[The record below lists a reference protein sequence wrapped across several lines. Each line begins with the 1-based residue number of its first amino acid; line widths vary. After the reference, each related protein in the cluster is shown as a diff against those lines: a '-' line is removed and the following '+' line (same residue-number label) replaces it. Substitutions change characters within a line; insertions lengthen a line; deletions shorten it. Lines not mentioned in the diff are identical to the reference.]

1 LKRFY
6 FIFSEIPKQL
16 LYLLKFVIMNLN
28 PKFPLY
34 LPGVKNTK
42 NENVTILGAN
52 LREDET
58 VLAYYVSGGQGLE
71 MKMQKKY
78 ITKDFSSLNEIVRDF
93 IVGNALSGT
102 ERFGISVPGPVI
114 NGKSSP
120 ARLGWN
126 LDVQDF
132 KTEFGFQ
139 EVYMLNDQEAAAYG
153 IGLLEDTELEDIRFG
168 GHLENGNVAI
178 IAPGNG
184 LGEAGYFFD
193 GKYLRPMPSEGGHS
207 EFAPRTDVEFEL
219 VKFLQKTYG
228 EIIVWERLVSGPA
241 IYKIYEFLRDVK
253 GYEEQAWLTQKLAEA
268 KDKSAVISETAMSGL
283 CTTCV
288 LAMEMLVDFM
298 ARRANNMVLNYKA
311 TGGLI
316 LAGGIPP
323 RIYNFINKDKI
334 EESFLK
340 CDEMEPLLAGI
351 PIYLNLNSKT
361 ALYGAAYYGAFSE

>member
-1 LKRFY
+1 
-6 FIFSEIPKQL
+6 
-16 LYLLKFVIMNLN
+16 M
-28 PKFPLY
+28 KFPLY
-34 LPGVKNTK
+34 LPQIENPANNNLSILAADVGGTK
-42 NENVTILGAN
+42 TNIAQFVSQNGKMVLQLEETYTTNHHNSLTEIIL
-52 LREDET
+52 
-58 VLAYYVSGGQGLE
+58 
-71 MKMQKKY
+71 
-78 ITKDFSSLNEIVRDF
+78 DF
-93 IVGNALSGT
+93 IKKNNF
-102 ERFGISVPGPVI
+102 EKPDRISIGAAGPVVKGTCHTTNI
-114 NGKSSP
+114 KFKI
-120 ARLGWN
+120 
-126 LDVQDF
+126 DV
-132 KTEFGFQ
+132 
-139 EVYMLNDQEAAAYG
+139 
-153 IGLLEDTELEDIRFG
+153 TELRRDLQIDKVYLINDLEATAFGMTEMDDEFMVTMRNGNPSIG
-168 GHLENGNVAI
+168 GHIAI
-178 IAPGNG
+178 LAPGTG
-184 LGEAGYFFD
+184 LGEACLFWD

-253 GYEEQAWLTQKLAEA
+253 GYEEQAWLTQKLAKA

>member
-1 LKRFY
+1 
-6 FIFSEIPKQL
+6 
-16 LYLLKFVIMNLN
+16 M
-28 PKFPLY
+28 KFPLY
-34 LPGVKNTK
+34 LPQIENPANNNLSILAADVGGTK
-42 NENVTILGAN
+42 TNIAQFVSQNGKMVLKLEETYTTNHHNSLTEIIL
-52 LREDET
+52 
-58 VLAYYVSGGQGLE
+58 
-71 MKMQKKY
+71 
-78 ITKDFSSLNEIVRDF
+78 DF
-93 IVGNALSGT
+93 IKKNNF
-102 ERFGISVPGPVI
+102 EKPDRISIGAAGPVV
-114 NGKSSP
+114 NGTCHTTNIKFKI
-120 ARLGWN
+120 
-126 LDVQDF
+126 DV
-132 KTEFGFQ
+132 
-139 EVYMLNDQEAAAYG
+139 
-153 IGLLEDTELEDIRFG
+153 TELSRDLQINKVYLINDLEATAFGMTEVDDEFIITMRNGNPSIG
-168 GHLENGNVAI
+168 GHIAI
-178 IAPGNG
+178 LAPGTG
-184 LGEAGYFFD
+184 LGEACLFWD

>member
-1 LKRFY
+1 
-6 FIFSEIPKQL
+6 
-16 LYLLKFVIMNLN
+16 M
-28 PKFPLY
+28 KFPLY
-34 LPGVKNTK
+34 LPQIENPANNNLSILATDVGGTK
-42 NENVTILGAN
+42 TNIAQFVSQNGKMVLQLEETYTTNHHNSLTEIIL
-52 LREDET
+52 
-58 VLAYYVSGGQGLE
+58 
-71 MKMQKKY
+71 
-78 ITKDFSSLNEIVRDF
+78 DF
-93 IVGNALSGT
+93 IKKNNF
-102 ERFGISVPGPVI
+102 EKPDRISIGAAGPVV
-114 NGKSSP
+114 NGTCHTTNIKFKI
-120 ARLGWN
+120 
-126 LDVQDF
+126 DV
-132 KTEFGFQ
+132 
-139 EVYMLNDQEAAAYG
+139 
-153 IGLLEDTELEDIRFG
+153 TELRRDLQIDKVYLINDLEATAFGMTEVDDEFMVTMRNGNPSIG
-168 GHLENGNVAI
+168 GHIAI
-178 IAPGNG
+178 LAPGTG
-184 LGEAGYFFD
+184 LGEACLFWD

>member
-1 LKRFY
+1 
-6 FIFSEIPKQL
+6 
-16 LYLLKFVIMNLN
+16 M
-28 PKFPLY
+28 KFPLY
-34 LPGVKNTK
+34 LPQIENPANNNLSILAADVGGTK
-42 NENVTILGAN
+42 TNIAQFVSQNGKMVLHLEETYTTNHHNSLTEIIL
-52 LREDET
+52 
-58 VLAYYVSGGQGLE
+58 
-71 MKMQKKY
+71 
-78 ITKDFSSLNEIVRDF
+78 DF
-93 IVGNALSGT
+93 IKKNNF
-102 ERFGISVPGPVI
+102 EKPDRISIGAAGPVV
-114 NGKSSP
+114 NGTCHTTNIKFKI
-120 ARLGWN
+120 
-126 LDVQDF
+126 DV
-132 KTEFGFQ
+132 
-139 EVYMLNDQEAAAYG
+139 
-153 IGLLEDTELEDIRFG
+153 TELSRDLQIDKVYLINDLEATAFGMTEMDDEFMVTMRNGNPSIG
-168 GHLENGNVAI
+168 GHIAI
-178 IAPGNG
+178 LAPGTG
-184 LGEAGYFFD
+184 LGEACLFWD

>member
-1 LKRFY
+1 
-6 FIFSEIPKQL
+6 
-16 LYLLKFVIMNLN
+16 M
-28 PKFPLY
+28 KFPLY
-34 LPGVKNTK
+34 LPQIENPANNNLSILAADVGGTK
-42 NENVTILGAN
+42 TNIAQFVSQNGKMVLQLEETYTTNHHNSLTEIIL
-52 LREDET
+52 
-58 VLAYYVSGGQGLE
+58 
-71 MKMQKKY
+71 
-78 ITKDFSSLNEIVRDF
+78 DF
-93 IVGNALSGT
+93 IKKNNF
-102 ERFGISVPGPVI
+102 EKPDRISIGAAGPVV
-114 NGKSSP
+114 NGTCHTTNIKFKI
-120 ARLGWN
+120 
-126 LDVQDF
+126 DV
-132 KTEFGFQ
+132 
-139 EVYMLNDQEAAAYG
+139 
-153 IGLLEDTELEDIRFG
+153 TELSRDLQIDKVHLINDLEATAFGMTEVDDEFMVTMRNGNPSIG
-168 GHLENGNVAI
+168 GHIAI
-178 IAPGNG
+178 LAPGTG
-184 LGEAGYFFD
+184 LGEACLFWD

>member
-1 LKRFY
+1 
-6 FIFSEIPKQL
+6 
-16 LYLLKFVIMNLN
+16 M
-28 PKFPLY
+28 KFPLY
-34 LPGVKNTK
+34 LPQIENPANNNLSILAADVGGTK
-42 NENVTILGAN
+42 TNIAQFVSQNGKMVLQLEETYTTNHHNSLTEIIL
-52 LREDET
+52 
-58 VLAYYVSGGQGLE
+58 
-71 MKMQKKY
+71 
-78 ITKDFSSLNEIVRDF
+78 DF
-93 IVGNALSGT
+93 IKKNNF
-102 ERFGISVPGPVI
+102 EKPDRISIGAAGPVV
-114 NGKSSP
+114 NGTCHTTNIKFKI
-120 ARLGWN
+120 
-126 LDVQDF
+126 DV
-132 KTEFGFQ
+132 
-139 EVYMLNDQEAAAYG
+139 
-153 IGLLEDTELEDIRFG
+153 TELSRDLQIDKVYLINDLEATAFGMTEMDDEFMVTMRNGNPSIG
-168 GHLENGNVAI
+168 GHIAI
-178 IAPGNG
+178 LAPGTG
-184 LGEAGYFFD
+184 LGEACLFWD

-219 VKFLQKTYG
+219 VKLLQKTYG

-288 LAMEMLVDFM
+288 LAMEMMVDFM

>member
-1 LKRFY
+1 
-6 FIFSEIPKQL
+6 
-16 LYLLKFVIMNLN
+16 M
-28 PKFPLY
+28 KFPLY
-34 LPGVKNTK
+34 LPQIENPANNNLSILAADVGGTK
-42 NENVTILGAN
+42 TNIAQFVSQNGKMVLQLEETYTTNHHNSLTEIIL
-52 LREDET
+52 
-58 VLAYYVSGGQGLE
+58 
-71 MKMQKKY
+71 
-78 ITKDFSSLNEIVRDF
+78 DF
-93 IVGNALSGT
+93 IQKNNF
-102 ERFGISVPGPVI
+102 EKPDRISIGAAGPVV
-114 NGKSSP
+114 NGTCHTTNIKFKI
-120 ARLGWN
+120 
-126 LDVQDF
+126 DV
-132 KTEFGFQ
+132 
-139 EVYMLNDQEAAAYG
+139 
-153 IGLLEDTELEDIRFG
+153 TELSRDLQIDKVYLINDLEATAFGMTEVDDEFMVTMRNGNPSIG
-168 GHLENGNVAI
+168 GHIAI
-178 IAPGNG
+178 LAPGTG
-184 LGEAGYFFD
+184 LGEACLFWD

>member
-1 LKRFY
+1 
-6 FIFSEIPKQL
+6 
-16 LYLLKFVIMNLN
+16 M
-28 PKFPLY
+28 KFPLY
-34 LPGVKNTK
+34 LPQIENPANNNLSILAADVGGTK
-42 NENVTILGAN
+42 TNIAQFVSQNGKMVLQLEETYTTNHHNSLTEIIL
-52 LREDET
+52 
-58 VLAYYVSGGQGLE
+58 
-71 MKMQKKY
+71 
-78 ITKDFSSLNEIVRDF
+78 DF
-93 IVGNALSGT
+93 IKKNNF
-102 ERFGISVPGPVI
+102 EKPDRISIGAAGPVV
-114 NGKSSP
+114 NGTCHTTNIKFKI
-120 ARLGWN
+120 
-126 LDVQDF
+126 DV
-132 KTEFGFQ
+132 
-139 EVYMLNDQEAAAYG
+139 
-153 IGLLEDTELEDIRFG
+153 TELSRDLQINKVYLINDLEATAFGMTEVDDEFMVTMRNGNPSIG
-168 GHLENGNVAI
+168 GHIAI
-178 IAPGNG
+178 LAPGTG
-184 LGEAGYFFD
+184 LGEACLFWD

-268 KDKSAVISETAMSGL
+268 KDKSVVISETAMSGL

>member
-1 LKRFY
+1 
-6 FIFSEIPKQL
+6 
-16 LYLLKFVIMNLN
+16 M
-28 PKFPLY
+28 KFPLY
-34 LPGVKNTK
+34 LPQIENPANNNLSILAADVGGTK
-42 NENVTILGAN
+42 TNIAQFVSQNGKMVLQLEEIYTTNHHNSLTEIIL
-52 LREDET
+52 
-58 VLAYYVSGGQGLE
+58 
-71 MKMQKKY
+71 
-78 ITKDFSSLNEIVRDF
+78 DF
-93 IVGNALSGT
+93 IKKNNF
-102 ERFGISVPGPVI
+102 EKPDRISIGAAGPVV
-114 NGKSSP
+114 NGTCHTTNIKFKI
-120 ARLGWN
+120 
-126 LDVQDF
+126 DV
-132 KTEFGFQ
+132 
-139 EVYMLNDQEAAAYG
+139 
-153 IGLLEDTELEDIRFG
+153 TELSRDLQIDKVYLINDLEATAFGMTEMDDEFMVTMRNGNPSIG
-168 GHLENGNVAI
+168 GHIAI
-178 IAPGNG
+178 LAPGTG
-184 LGEAGYFFD
+184 LGEACLFWD

-323 RIYNFINKDKI
+323 RIYNFINKEKI

>member
-1 LKRFY
+1 
-6 FIFSEIPKQL
+6 
-16 LYLLKFVIMNLN
+16 M
-28 PKFPLY
+28 KFPLY
-34 LPGVKNTK
+34 LPQIENPANNNLSILAADVGGTK
-42 NENVTILGAN
+42 TNIAQFVSQNGKMVLQLEETYTTNHHNSLTEIIL
-52 LREDET
+52 
-58 VLAYYVSGGQGLE
+58 
-71 MKMQKKY
+71 
-78 ITKDFSSLNEIVRDF
+78 DF
-93 IVGNALSGT
+93 IKKNNF
-102 ERFGISVPGPVI
+102 EKPDRISIGAAGPVV
-114 NGKSSP
+114 NGTCHTTNIKFKI
-120 ARLGWN
+120 
-126 LDVQDF
+126 DV
-132 KTEFGFQ
+132 
-139 EVYMLNDQEAAAYG
+139 
-153 IGLLEDTELEDIRFG
+153 TELSRDLQIDKVYLINDLEATAFGMTEMDDEFMVTMRNGNPSIG
-168 GHLENGNVAI
+168 GHIAI
-178 IAPGNG
+178 LAPGTG
-184 LGEAGYFFD
+184 LGEACLFWD

-253 GYEEQAWLTQKLAEA
+253 GYEEQAWLTQKLAKA

-351 PIYLNLNSKT
+351 PIYLNLNRKT

>member
-1 LKRFY
+1 
-6 FIFSEIPKQL
+6 
-16 LYLLKFVIMNLN
+16 M
-28 PKFPLY
+28 KFPLY
-34 LPGVKNTK
+34 LPQIENPANNNLSILAADVGGTK
-42 NENVTILGAN
+42 TNIAQFVSQNGKMVLKLEETYTTNHYNSLTEIIL
-52 LREDET
+52 
-58 VLAYYVSGGQGLE
+58 
-71 MKMQKKY
+71 
-78 ITKDFSSLNEIVRDF
+78 DF
-93 IVGNALSGT
+93 IKKNNF
-102 ERFGISVPGPVI
+102 EKPDRISIGAAGPVV
-114 NGKSSP
+114 NGTCHTTNIKFKI
-120 ARLGWN
+120 
-126 LDVQDF
+126 DV
-132 KTEFGFQ
+132 
-139 EVYMLNDQEAAAYG
+139 
-153 IGLLEDTELEDIRFG
+153 TELSRDLQIDKVYLINDLEATAFGMTEMDDEFMVTMRNGNPSIG
-168 GHLENGNVAI
+168 GHIAI
-178 IAPGNG
+178 LAPGTG
-184 LGEAGYFFD
+184 LGEACLFWD

>member
-1 LKRFY
+1 
-6 FIFSEIPKQL
+6 
-16 LYLLKFVIMNLN
+16 M
-28 PKFPLY
+28 KFPLY
-34 LPGVKNTK
+34 LPQIENPANNNLSILAADVGGTK
-42 NENVTILGAN
+42 TNIAQFVSQNGKMVLQLEETYTTNHHNSLTEIIL
-52 LREDET
+52 
-58 VLAYYVSGGQGLE
+58 
-71 MKMQKKY
+71 
-78 ITKDFSSLNEIVRDF
+78 DF
-93 IVGNALSGT
+93 IKKNNF
-102 ERFGISVPGPVI
+102 EKPDRISIGAAGPVV
-114 NGKSSP
+114 NGTCHTTNIKFKI
-120 ARLGWN
+120 
-126 LDVQDF
+126 DV
-132 KTEFGFQ
+132 
-139 EVYMLNDQEAAAYG
+139 
-153 IGLLEDTELEDIRFG
+153 TELSRDLQINKVYLINDLEATAFGMTEVDDEFMVTMRNGNPSIG
-168 GHLENGNVAI
+168 GHIAI
-178 IAPGNG
+178 LAPGTG
-184 LGEAGYFFD
+184 LGEACLFWD

>member
-1 LKRFY
+1 
-6 FIFSEIPKQL
+6 
-16 LYLLKFVIMNLN
+16 M
-28 PKFPLY
+28 KFPLY
-34 LPGVKNTK
+34 LPQIENPANNNLSILAADVGGTK
-42 NENVTILGAN
+42 TNIAQFVSQNGKMVLQLEETYTTNHHNSMTEIIL
-52 LREDET
+52 
-58 VLAYYVSGGQGLE
+58 
-71 MKMQKKY
+71 
-78 ITKDFSSLNEIVRDF
+78 DF
-93 IVGNALSGT
+93 IKKNNF
-102 ERFGISVPGPVI
+102 EKPDRISIGAAGPVV
-114 NGKSSP
+114 NGTCHTTNIKFKI
-120 ARLGWN
+120 
-126 LDVQDF
+126 DV
-132 KTEFGFQ
+132 
-139 EVYMLNDQEAAAYG
+139 
-153 IGLLEDTELEDIRFG
+153 TELSRDLQIDKVYLINDLEATAFGMTEMNDEFMVTMRNGNPSIG
-168 GHLENGNVAI
+168 GHIAI
-178 IAPGNG
+178 LAPGTG
-184 LGEAGYFFD
+184 LGEACLFWD

>member
-1 LKRFY
+1 
-6 FIFSEIPKQL
+6 
-16 LYLLKFVIMNLN
+16 M
-28 PKFPLY
+28 KFPLY
-34 LPGVKNTK
+34 LPQIENPSNNNLSILAADVGGTK
-42 NENVTILGAN
+42 TNIAQFVSQNGKMVLQLEETYTTNHHNSLTEIIL
-52 LREDET
+52 
-58 VLAYYVSGGQGLE
+58 
-71 MKMQKKY
+71 
-78 ITKDFSSLNEIVRDF
+78 DF
-93 IVGNALSGT
+93 IKKNNF
-102 ERFGISVPGPVI
+102 EKPDRISIGAAGPVV
-114 NGKSSP
+114 NGTCHTTNIKFKI
-120 ARLGWN
+120 
-126 LDVQDF
+126 DV
-132 KTEFGFQ
+132 
-139 EVYMLNDQEAAAYG
+139 
-153 IGLLEDTELEDIRFG
+153 TELSRDLQINKVYLINDLEATAFGMTEMDDEFMVTMRNGNPSIG
-168 GHLENGNVAI
+168 GHIAI
-178 IAPGNG
+178 LAPGTG
-184 LGEAGYFFD
+184 LGEACLFWD

-340 CDEMEPLLAGI
+340 CDVMEPLLAGI

>member
-1 LKRFY
+1 
-6 FIFSEIPKQL
+6 
-16 LYLLKFVIMNLN
+16 M
-28 PKFPLY
+28 KFPLY
-34 LPGVKNTK
+34 LPQIENPANNNLSILAADVGGTK
-42 NENVTILGAN
+42 TNIAQFVSQNGKMVLKLEETYTTNHHNSLTEIIL
-52 LREDET
+52 
-58 VLAYYVSGGQGLE
+58 
-71 MKMQKKY
+71 
-78 ITKDFSSLNEIVRDF
+78 DF
-93 IVGNALSGT
+93 IKKNNF
-102 ERFGISVPGPVI
+102 EKPDRISIGAAGPVV
-114 NGKSSP
+114 NGTCHTTNIKFKI
-120 ARLGWN
+120 
-126 LDVQDF
+126 DV
-132 KTEFGFQ
+132 
-139 EVYMLNDQEAAAYG
+139 
-153 IGLLEDTELEDIRFG
+153 TELSRDLQIDKVYLINDLEATAFGMTEMNDEFMVTMRNGNPSIG
-168 GHLENGNVAI
+168 GHIAI
-178 IAPGNG
+178 LAPGTG
-184 LGEAGYFFD
+184 LGEACLFWD

>member
-1 LKRFY
+1 
-6 FIFSEIPKQL
+6 
-16 LYLLKFVIMNLN
+16 M
-28 PKFPLY
+28 KFPLY
-34 LPGVKNTK
+34 LPQIENPANNNLSILAADVGGTKTNIAQFVSKNGKMVLQLEETYTT
-42 NENVTILGAN
+42 NHHNSLTEIIL
-52 LREDET
+52 
-58 VLAYYVSGGQGLE
+58 
-71 MKMQKKY
+71 
-78 ITKDFSSLNEIVRDF
+78 DF
-93 IVGNALSGT
+93 IKKNNF
-102 ERFGISVPGPVI
+102 EKPDRISIGAAGPVV
-114 NGKSSP
+114 NGTCHTTNIKFKI
-120 ARLGWN
+120 
-126 LDVQDF
+126 DV
-132 KTEFGFQ
+132 
-139 EVYMLNDQEAAAYG
+139 
-153 IGLLEDTELEDIRFG
+153 TELSRDLQIDKVYLINDLEATAFGMTEMDDEFMVTMRNGNPSIG
-168 GHLENGNVAI
+168 GHIAI
-178 IAPGNG
+178 LAPGTG
-184 LGEAGYFFD
+184 LGEACLFWD

>member
-1 LKRFY
+1 
-6 FIFSEIPKQL
+6 
-16 LYLLKFVIMNLN
+16 M
-28 PKFPLY
+28 KFPLY
-34 LPGVKNTK
+34 LPQIENPANNNLSILAADVGGTK
-42 NENVTILGAN
+42 TNIAQFVSQNGKMVLQLEETYTTNHHNSLTEIIL
-52 LREDET
+52 
-58 VLAYYVSGGQGLE
+58 
-71 MKMQKKY
+71 
-78 ITKDFSSLNEIVRDF
+78 DF
-93 IVGNALSGT
+93 IKKNNF
-102 ERFGISVPGPVI
+102 EKPDRISIGAAGPVV
-114 NGKSSP
+114 NGICHTTNIKFKI
-120 ARLGWN
+120 
-126 LDVQDF
+126 DV
-132 KTEFGFQ
+132 
-139 EVYMLNDQEAAAYG
+139 
-153 IGLLEDTELEDIRFG
+153 TELSRDLQIEKVYLINDLEATAFGMTEVDDEFMVTMRNGNPSIG
-168 GHLENGNVAI
+168 GHIAI
-178 IAPGNG
+178 LAPGTG
-184 LGEAGYFFD
+184 LGEACLFWD

-219 VKFLQKTYG
+219 VKFLQKSYG

-253 GYEEQAWLTQKLAEA
+253 GYEEQAWLTQKLAKA

>member
-1 LKRFY
+1 
-6 FIFSEIPKQL
+6 
-16 LYLLKFVIMNLN
+16 M
-28 PKFPLY
+28 KFPLY
-34 LPGVKNTK
+34 LPQIENPANNNLSILAADVGGTK
-42 NENVTILGAN
+42 TNIAQFVSQNGKMVLQLEETYTTNHHNSLTEIIL
-52 LREDET
+52 
-58 VLAYYVSGGQGLE
+58 
-71 MKMQKKY
+71 
-78 ITKDFSSLNEIVRDF
+78 DF
-93 IVGNALSGT
+93 IKKNNF
-102 ERFGISVPGPVI
+102 EKPDRISIGAAGPVV
-114 NGKSSP
+114 NGICHTTNIKFKI
-120 ARLGWN
+120 
-126 LDVQDF
+126 DV
-132 KTEFGFQ
+132 
-139 EVYMLNDQEAAAYG
+139 
-153 IGLLEDTELEDIRFG
+153 TELRRDLQIDKVFLINDLEATAFGMTEMDDEFMVTMRNGNPSIG
-168 GHLENGNVAI
+168 GHIAI
-178 IAPGNG
+178 LAPGTG
-184 LGEAGYFFD
+184 LGEACLFWD

>member
-1 LKRFY
+1 
-6 FIFSEIPKQL
+6 
-16 LYLLKFVIMNLN
+16 M
-28 PKFPLY
+28 KFPLY
-34 LPGVKNTK
+34 LPQIENPANNNLSILAADVGGTK
-42 NENVTILGAN
+42 TNIAQFVSQNGKMVLQLEETYTTNHHNSLTEIIL
-52 LREDET
+52 
-58 VLAYYVSGGQGLE
+58 
-71 MKMQKKY
+71 
-78 ITKDFSSLNEIVRDF
+78 DF
-93 IVGNALSGT
+93 IKKNNF
-102 ERFGISVPGPVI
+102 EKPDRISIGAAGPVV
-114 NGKSSP
+114 NGTCHTTNIKFKI
-120 ARLGWN
+120 
-126 LDVQDF
+126 DV
-132 KTEFGFQ
+132 
-139 EVYMLNDQEAAAYG
+139 
-153 IGLLEDTELEDIRFG
+153 TELSRDLQINKVYLINDLEATAFGMTEVDDEFMITMRNGNPSIG
-168 GHLENGNVAI
+168 GHIAI
-178 IAPGNG
+178 LAPGTG
-184 LGEAGYFFD
+184 LGEACLFWD

>member
-1 LKRFY
+1 
-6 FIFSEIPKQL
+6 
-16 LYLLKFVIMNLN
+16 M
-28 PKFPLY
+28 KFPLY
-34 LPGVKNTK
+34 LPQIENPANNNLSILAADVGGTK
-42 NENVTILGAN
+42 TNIAQFVSQNGKMVLQLEETYTTNHHNSLTEIIL
-52 LREDET
+52 
-58 VLAYYVSGGQGLE
+58 
-71 MKMQKKY
+71 
-78 ITKDFSSLNEIVRDF
+78 DF
-93 IVGNALSGT
+93 IKKNNF
-102 ERFGISVPGPVI
+102 EKPDRISIGAAGPVV
-114 NGKSSP
+114 NGTCHTTNIKFKI
-120 ARLGWN
+120 
-126 LDVQDF
+126 DV
-132 KTEFGFQ
+132 
-139 EVYMLNDQEAAAYG
+139 
-153 IGLLEDTELEDIRFG
+153 TELSRDLQIDKVYLINDLEATAFGMTEMADEFMVTMRNGNPSIG
-168 GHLENGNVAI
+168 GHIAI
-178 IAPGNG
+178 LAPGTG
-184 LGEAGYFFD
+184 LGEACLFWD

-268 KDKSAVISETAMSGL
+268 KDKSVVISETAMSGL

>member
-1 LKRFY
+1 
-6 FIFSEIPKQL
+6 
-16 LYLLKFVIMNLN
+16 M
-28 PKFPLY
+28 KFPLY
-34 LPGVKNTK
+34 LPQIENPANNNLSILAADVGGTK
-42 NENVTILGAN
+42 TNIAQFVSQNGKMVLQLEETYTTNHHNSLTEIIL
-52 LREDET
+52 
-58 VLAYYVSGGQGLE
+58 
-71 MKMQKKY
+71 
-78 ITKDFSSLNEIVRDF
+78 DF
-93 IVGNALSGT
+93 IKKNNFEKPDRVSIGAA
-102 ERFGISVPGPVI
+102 GPVV
-114 NGKSSP
+114 NGTCHTTNIKFKI
-120 ARLGWN
+120 
-126 LDVQDF
+126 DV
-132 KTEFGFQ
+132 
-139 EVYMLNDQEAAAYG
+139 
-153 IGLLEDTELEDIRFG
+153 TELSRDLQINKVYLINDLEATAFGMTEVDDEFMVTMRNGNPSIG
-168 GHLENGNVAI
+168 GHIAI
-178 IAPGNG
+178 LAPGTG
-184 LGEAGYFFD
+184 LGEACLFWD

>member
-1 LKRFY
+1 
-6 FIFSEIPKQL
+6 
-16 LYLLKFVIMNLN
+16 M
-28 PKFPLY
+28 KFPLY
-34 LPGVKNTK
+34 LPQIENPANNNLSILAADVGGTK
-42 NENVTILGAN
+42 TNIAQFVSQNGKMVLKLEETYTTNHYNSLTEIIL
-52 LREDET
+52 
-58 VLAYYVSGGQGLE
+58 
-71 MKMQKKY
+71 
-78 ITKDFSSLNEIVRDF
+78 DF
-93 IVGNALSGT
+93 IKKNNF
-102 ERFGISVPGPVI
+102 EKPDRISIGAAGPVV
-114 NGKSSP
+114 NGTCHTTNIKFKI
-120 ARLGWN
+120 
-126 LDVQDF
+126 DV
-132 KTEFGFQ
+132 
-139 EVYMLNDQEAAAYG
+139 
-153 IGLLEDTELEDIRFG
+153 TELSRDLQIDKVYLINDLEATAFGMTEVDDEFMVTMRNGNPSIG
-168 GHLENGNVAI
+168 GHIAI
-178 IAPGNG
+178 LAPGTG
-184 LGEAGYFFD
+184 LGEACLFWD

-228 EIIVWERLVSGPA
+228 EIIVWERMVSGPA

>member
-1 LKRFY
+1 
-6 FIFSEIPKQL
+6 
-16 LYLLKFVIMNLN
+16 M
-28 PKFPLY
+28 KFPLY
-34 LPGVKNTK
+34 LPQIENPANNNLSILAADVGGTK
-42 NENVTILGAN
+42 TNIAQFVSQNGKMVLQLEETYTTNHHNSLTEIIL
-52 LREDET
+52 
-58 VLAYYVSGGQGLE
+58 
-71 MKMQKKY
+71 
-78 ITKDFSSLNEIVRDF
+78 DF
-93 IVGNALSGT
+93 IKKNNF
-102 ERFGISVPGPVI
+102 EKPDRISIGAAGPVV
-114 NGKSSP
+114 NGICHTTNIKFKI
-120 ARLGWN
+120 
-126 LDVQDF
+126 DV
-132 KTEFGFQ
+132 
-139 EVYMLNDQEAAAYG
+139 
-153 IGLLEDTELEDIRFG
+153 TELSRDLQIDKVYLINDLEATAFGMTEMDDEFMVTMRNGNPSIG
-168 GHLENGNVAI
+168 GHIAI
-178 IAPGNG
+178 LAPGTG
-184 LGEAGYFFD
+184 LGEACLFWD

-253 GYEEQAWLTQKLAEA
+253 GYEEQAWLTQKLAKA

>member
-1 LKRFY
+1 
-6 FIFSEIPKQL
+6 
-16 LYLLKFVIMNLN
+16 M
-28 PKFPLY
+28 KFPLY
-34 LPGVKNTK
+34 LPQIENPANNNLSILAADVGGTK
-42 NENVTILGAN
+42 TNIAQFVSQNGKMVLQLEETYTTNHHNSLTEIIL
-52 LREDET
+52 
-58 VLAYYVSGGQGLE
+58 
-71 MKMQKKY
+71 
-78 ITKDFSSLNEIVRDF
+78 DF
-93 IVGNALSGT
+93 IKKNNF
-102 ERFGISVPGPVI
+102 EKPDRISIGAAGPVVNGTCHTTNIKFKIDVTELSRDLQI
-114 NGKSSP
+114 NK
-120 ARLGWN
+120 
-126 LDVQDF
+126 
-132 KTEFGFQ
+132 
-139 EVYMLNDQEAAAYG
+139 VYLINDLEATAYG
-153 IGLLEDTELEDIRFG
+153 MTEVDDEFIITMRNGNPSIG
-168 GHLENGNVAI
+168 GHIAI
-178 IAPGNG
+178 LAPGTG
-184 LGEAGYFFD
+184 LGEACLFWD

>member
-1 LKRFY
+1 
-6 FIFSEIPKQL
+6 
-16 LYLLKFVIMNLN
+16 M
-28 PKFPLY
+28 KFPLY
-34 LPGVKNTK
+34 LPQIENPANNNLSILAADVGGTK
-42 NENVTILGAN
+42 TNIAQFVSQNGKMVLQLEETYTTNHHNSLTEIIL
-52 LREDET
+52 
-58 VLAYYVSGGQGLE
+58 
-71 MKMQKKY
+71 
-78 ITKDFSSLNEIVRDF
+78 DF
-93 IVGNALSGT
+93 IKKNNF
-102 ERFGISVPGPVI
+102 EKPDRISIGAAGPVV
-114 NGKSSP
+114 NGICHTTNIKFKI
-120 ARLGWN
+120 
-126 LDVQDF
+126 DV
-132 KTEFGFQ
+132 
-139 EVYMLNDQEAAAYG
+139 
-153 IGLLEDTELEDIRFG
+153 TELSRDLQIEKVYLINDLEATAFGMTEVDDEFMVTMRNGNPSIG
-168 GHLENGNVAI
+168 GHIAI
-178 IAPGNG
+178 LAPGTG
-184 LGEAGYFFD
+184 LGEACLFWD

-253 GYEEQAWLTQKLAEA
+253 GYEEQAWLTQKLAKA

>member
-1 LKRFY
+1 
-6 FIFSEIPKQL
+6 
-16 LYLLKFVIMNLN
+16 M
-28 PKFPLY
+28 KFPLY
-34 LPGVKNTK
+34 LPQIENPANNNLSILAADVGGTK
-42 NENVTILGAN
+42 TNIAQFVSQNGKMVLQLEETYTTNHHNSLTEIIL
-52 LREDET
+52 
-58 VLAYYVSGGQGLE
+58 
-71 MKMQKKY
+71 
-78 ITKDFSSLNEIVRDF
+78 DF
-93 IVGNALSGT
+93 IKKNNF
-102 ERFGISVPGPVI
+102 EKPDRISIGAAGPVV
-114 NGKSSP
+114 NGTCHTTNIKFKI
-120 ARLGWN
+120 
-126 LDVQDF
+126 DV
-132 KTEFGFQ
+132 
-139 EVYMLNDQEAAAYG
+139 
-153 IGLLEDTELEDIRFG
+153 TELSRDLQINKVYLINDLEATAFGMTEMDDEFMVTMRNGNPSIG
-168 GHLENGNVAI
+168 GHIAI
-178 IAPGNG
+178 LAPGTG
-184 LGEAGYFFD
+184 LGEACLFWD

-219 VKFLQKTYG
+219 VKFLQKSYG

>member
-1 LKRFY
+1 
-6 FIFSEIPKQL
+6 
-16 LYLLKFVIMNLN
+16 M
-28 PKFPLY
+28 KFPLY
-34 LPGVKNTK
+34 LPQIENPANNNLSILAADVGGTK
-42 NENVTILGAN
+42 TNIAQFVSQNGKMVLQLEETYTTNHHNSLTEIIL
-52 LREDET
+52 
-58 VLAYYVSGGQGLE
+58 
-71 MKMQKKY
+71 
-78 ITKDFSSLNEIVRDF
+78 DF
-93 IVGNALSGT
+93 IKKNNF
-102 ERFGISVPGPVI
+102 EKPDRISIGAAGPVV
-114 NGKSSP
+114 NGTCHTTNIKFKI
-120 ARLGWN
+120 
-126 LDVQDF
+126 DV
-132 KTEFGFQ
+132 
-139 EVYMLNDQEAAAYG
+139 
-153 IGLLEDTELEDIRFG
+153 TELSRDLQIDKVYLINDLEATAFGMTEMDDEFMVTMRNGNPSIG
-168 GHLENGNVAI
+168 GHIAI
-178 IAPGNG
+178 LAPGTG
-184 LGEAGYFFD
+184 LGEACLFWD

-283 CTTCV
+283 CSTCV

>member
-1 LKRFY
+1 
-6 FIFSEIPKQL
+6 
-16 LYLLKFVIMNLN
+16 M
-28 PKFPLY
+28 KFPLY
-34 LPGVKNTK
+34 LPQIENPANNNLSILAADVGGTK
-42 NENVTILGAN
+42 TNIAQFVSQNGKMVLQLEETYTTNHHNSLTEIIL
-52 LREDET
+52 
-58 VLAYYVSGGQGLE
+58 
-71 MKMQKKY
+71 
-78 ITKDFSSLNEIVRDF
+78 DF
-93 IVGNALSGT
+93 IKKNNF
-102 ERFGISVPGPVI
+102 EKPDRISIGAAGPVV
-114 NGKSSP
+114 NGTCHTTNIKFKI
-120 ARLGWN
+120 
-126 LDVQDF
+126 DV
-132 KTEFGFQ
+132 
-139 EVYMLNDQEAAAYG
+139 
-153 IGLLEDTELEDIRFG
+153 TELRRDLQINKVYLINDLEATAFGMTEMDDEFMVTMRNGNPSIG
-168 GHLENGNVAI
+168 GHIAI
-178 IAPGNG
+178 LAPGTG
-184 LGEAGYFFD
+184 LGEACLFWD

-351 PIYLNLNSKT
+351 SIYLNLNSKT

>member
-1 LKRFY
+1 
-6 FIFSEIPKQL
+6 
-16 LYLLKFVIMNLN
+16 M
-28 PKFPLY
+28 KFPLY
-34 LPGVKNTK
+34 LPQIENPANNNLSILAADVGGTK
-42 NENVTILGAN
+42 TNIAQFVSQNGKMILQ
-52 LREDET
+52 LEET
-58 VLAYYVSGGQGLE
+58 Y
-71 MKMQKKY
+71 
-78 ITKDFSSLNEIVRDF
+78 TTNHHNSLTEIILDF
-93 IVGNALSGT
+93 IKKNNF
-102 ERFGISVPGPVI
+102 EKPDRISIGAAGPVV
-114 NGKSSP
+114 NGTCHTTNIKFKI
-120 ARLGWN
+120 
-126 LDVQDF
+126 DV
-132 KTEFGFQ
+132 
-139 EVYMLNDQEAAAYG
+139 
-153 IGLLEDTELEDIRFG
+153 TELSRDLQIDKVYLFNDLEATAFGMTDMDDEFMVTLRNGNPSVG
-168 GHLENGNVAI
+168 GHIAI
-178 IAPGNG
+178 LAPGTG
-184 LGEAGYFFD
+184 LGEACLFWD
-193 GKYLRPMPSEGGHS
+193 GKHLRPMPSEGGHS

-323 RIYNFINKDKI
+323 RIYNFINKEKI

>member
-1 LKRFY
+1 
-6 FIFSEIPKQL
+6 
-16 LYLLKFVIMNLN
+16 M
-28 PKFPLY
+28 KFPLY
-34 LPGVKNTK
+34 LPQIENPANNNLSILAADVGGTK
-42 NENVTILGAN
+42 TNIAQFVSQNGKMVLQLEETYTTNHHNSLTEIIL
-52 LREDET
+52 
-58 VLAYYVSGGQGLE
+58 
-71 MKMQKKY
+71 
-78 ITKDFSSLNEIVRDF
+78 DF
-93 IVGNALSGT
+93 IKKNNF
-102 ERFGISVPGPVI
+102 EKPDRISIGAAGPVV
-114 NGKSSP
+114 NGTCHTTNIKFKI
-120 ARLGWN
+120 
-126 LDVQDF
+126 DV
-132 KTEFGFQ
+132 
-139 EVYMLNDQEAAAYG
+139 
-153 IGLLEDTELEDIRFG
+153 TELSRDLQINKVYLINDLEATAFGMTEMDDEFMVTMRNGNPSIG
-168 GHLENGNVAI
+168 GHIAI
-178 IAPGNG
+178 LAPGTG
-184 LGEAGYFFD
+184 LGEACLFWD

-268 KDKSAVISETAMSGL
+268 KDKSVVISETAMSGL

>member
-1 LKRFY
+1 
-6 FIFSEIPKQL
+6 
-16 LYLLKFVIMNLN
+16 M
-28 PKFPLY
+28 KFPLY
-34 LPGVKNTK
+34 LPQIENPANNNLSILAADVGGTK
-42 NENVTILGAN
+42 TNIAQFVSQNGKMVLQLEETYTTNHHNSLTEIIL
-52 LREDET
+52 
-58 VLAYYVSGGQGLE
+58 
-71 MKMQKKY
+71 
-78 ITKDFSSLNEIVRDF
+78 DF
-93 IVGNALSGT
+93 IKKNNF
-102 ERFGISVPGPVI
+102 EKPDRISIGAAGPVV
-114 NGKSSP
+114 NGTCHTTNIKFKI
-120 ARLGWN
+120 
-126 LDVQDF
+126 DV
-132 KTEFGFQ
+132 
-139 EVYMLNDQEAAAYG
+139 
-153 IGLLEDTELEDIRFG
+153 TELSRDLQIDKVYLINDLEATAFGMTEMDDEFMVTMRNGNPSIG
-168 GHLENGNVAI
+168 GHIAI
-178 IAPGNG
+178 LAPGTG
-184 LGEAGYFFD
+184 LGEACLFWD

-323 RIYNFINKDKI
+323 RIYNFINKEKI

>member
-1 LKRFY
+1 
-6 FIFSEIPKQL
+6 
-16 LYLLKFVIMNLN
+16 M
-28 PKFPLY
+28 KFPLY
-34 LPGVKNTK
+34 LPQIENPANNNLSILAADVGGTK
-42 NENVTILGAN
+42 TNIAQFVSQNGKMVLKLEETYTTNHHNSLTEIIL
-52 LREDET
+52 
-58 VLAYYVSGGQGLE
+58 
-71 MKMQKKY
+71 
-78 ITKDFSSLNEIVRDF
+78 DF
-93 IVGNALSGT
+93 IKKNNF
-102 ERFGISVPGPVI
+102 EKPDRISIGAAGPVV
-114 NGKSSP
+114 NGTCHTTNIKFKI
-120 ARLGWN
+120 
-126 LDVQDF
+126 DV
-132 KTEFGFQ
+132 
-139 EVYMLNDQEAAAYG
+139 
-153 IGLLEDTELEDIRFG
+153 TELSRDLQINKVYLINDLEATAFGMTEMDDEFMVTMRNGNPSIG
-168 GHLENGNVAI
+168 GHIAI
-178 IAPGNG
+178 LDPGTG
-184 LGEAGYFFD
+184 LGEACLFWD

>member
-1 LKRFY
+1 
-6 FIFSEIPKQL
+6 
-16 LYLLKFVIMNLN
+16 M
-28 PKFPLY
+28 KFPLY
-34 LPGVKNTK
+34 LPQIENPANNNLSILAADVGGTK
-42 NENVTILGAN
+42 TNIAQFVSQNGKMVLQLEETYTTNHYNSLTEIIL
-52 LREDET
+52 
-58 VLAYYVSGGQGLE
+58 
-71 MKMQKKY
+71 
-78 ITKDFSSLNEIVRDF
+78 DF
-93 IVGNALSGT
+93 IKKNNF
-102 ERFGISVPGPVI
+102 EKPDRISIGAAGPVV
-114 NGKSSP
+114 NGICHTTNIKFKI
-120 ARLGWN
+120 
-126 LDVQDF
+126 DV
-132 KTEFGFQ
+132 
-139 EVYMLNDQEAAAYG
+139 
-153 IGLLEDTELEDIRFG
+153 TELSRDLQIDKVYLINDLEATAFGMTEMDDEFMVTMRNGNPSIG
-168 GHLENGNVAI
+168 GHIAI
-178 IAPGNG
+178 LAPGTG
-184 LGEAGYFFD
+184 LGEACLFWD

>member
-1 LKRFY
+1 
-6 FIFSEIPKQL
+6 
-16 LYLLKFVIMNLN
+16 M
-28 PKFPLY
+28 KFPLY
-34 LPGVKNTK
+34 LPQIENPANNNLSILAADVGGTK
-42 NENVTILGAN
+42 TNIAQFVSQNGKMVLQLEETYTTNHHNSLTEIIL
-52 LREDET
+52 
-58 VLAYYVSGGQGLE
+58 
-71 MKMQKKY
+71 
-78 ITKDFSSLNEIVRDF
+78 DF
-93 IVGNALSGT
+93 IKKNNF
-102 ERFGISVPGPVI
+102 EKPDRISIGAAGPVV
-114 NGKSSP
+114 NGTCHTTNIKFKI
-120 ARLGWN
+120 
-126 LDVQDF
+126 DV
-132 KTEFGFQ
+132 
-139 EVYMLNDQEAAAYG
+139 
-153 IGLLEDTELEDIRFG
+153 TELSRDLQIDKVYLINDLEATAFGMTEIDDEFMVTMRNGNPSIG
-168 GHLENGNVAI
+168 GHIAI
-178 IAPGNG
+178 LAPGTG
-184 LGEAGYFFD
+184 LGEACLFWD